1 MTDTVNINVDTEAA
15 LTDLATLTTTL
26 AHIDPTNPDQA
37 TWTAPAP
44 DNHDNHPHGA

>member
-1 MTDTVNINVDTEAA
+1 MTDTVNITINTEAA

-37 TWTAPAP
+37 TWTAPAC
-44 DNHDNHPHGA
+44 DNCDDPQGS